1 MKLRTVALSLAAVAA
16 VGVAA
21 VAGYWWHR
29 GKLLGPSASHT
40 GPAVPVAEYRL
51 SGPYT
56 HDNLTVF
63 LVHGPETLDGKNFL
77 TLQEALEQ
85 NKAVIHETES
95 VNELSIENLAA
106 DQEVYVQ
113 SGDIIKGGKQDRT
126 LPYDSLVGPKS
137 GPVAIN
143 SFCVEQGRWSKRG
156 GESDDQFH
164 ASTHNLQKPVL
175 LTGES
180 ELSRRKSSQGG
191 VWRNVARVQDRL
203 SDKLDD
209 SVKSK
214 VSESSLQLTLE
225 SPAVRQAIAP
235 YVRTLV
241 PAPESHDDVIG
252 YVAVINGRVLSGDV
266 YASRSLF
273 RKLWPKLLEGSAV
286 EAFIEADP
294 KRKFDPASELA
305 VRAFLAEAEGGERRT
320 EATTERTCTR
330 RCGRQRRRCCSTHA
344 TAPVTTWYCTA
355 ASLPA
360 RRRSPNAEPPGSED
374 EFDVVHEV
382 GEPGCALRHTSG
394 TRSRLS
400 FRTWTAK
407 RTSCG
412 SSLGRL
418 AATRSIVST
427 SHNRPASSWPSTP
440 GGTSTHRDQA
450 AAVSATGYLKPAS
463 LAVADTS
470 ISTPSRIASARV

>member
-1 MKLRTVALSLAAVAA
+1 MKRRTVALSLAAAAA

-21 VAGYWWHR
+21 VAGYWWYR
-29 GKLLGPSASHT
+29 GKLPGPSASHT

-85 NKAVIHETES
+85 NKAVVHETES

-156 GESDDQFH
+156 EESDVQFH
-164 ASTHNLQKPVL
+164 ASTYNLQKPVL
-175 LTGES
+175 LTGVTGGS
-180 ELSRRKSSQGG
+180 ELSLRGSSQRG

-203 SDKLDD
+203 SDKLDA
-209 SVKSK
+209 SVKSEA
-214 VSESSLQLTLE
+214 SASSLQLTLE
-225 SPAVRQAIAP
+225 SVAVRQAIAP
-235 YVRTLV
+235 YIRTLV
-241 PAPESHDDVIG
+241 PAPDSHDDVIG

-294 KRKFDPASELA
+294 KRKFDPAGEGA
-305 VRAFLAEAEGGERRT
+305 VRAFLAEAEGGEVRT
-320 EATTERTCTR
+320 EATTERTCTQVR
-330 RCGRQRRRCCSTHA
+330 K
-344 TAPVTTWYCTA
+344 
-355 ASLPA
+355 
-360 RRRSPNAEPPGSED
+360 AEKAML
-374 EFDVVHEV
+374 FDS
-382 GEPGCALRHTSG
+382 CD
-394 TRSRLS
+394 RSRDNLVLHRS
-400 FRTWTAK
+400 FLARTEEEPE
-407 RTSCG
+407 R
-412 SSLGRL
+412 
-418 AATRSIVST
+418 
-427 SHNRPASSWPSTP
+427 
-440 GGTSTHRDQA
+440 
-450 AAVSATGYLKPAS
+450 
-463 LAVADTS
+463 
-470 ISTPSRIASARV
+470 